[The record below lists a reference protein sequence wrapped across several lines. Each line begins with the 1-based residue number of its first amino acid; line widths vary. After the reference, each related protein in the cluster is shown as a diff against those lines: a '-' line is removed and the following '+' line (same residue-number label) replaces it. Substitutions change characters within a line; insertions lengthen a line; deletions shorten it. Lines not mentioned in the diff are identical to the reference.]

1 MNRMDCITVV
11 IPCYNASRWIGSTL
25 RSVFAQNWPAL
36 EVLVVDDGS
45 IDGSVEL
52 IRTQFPEVRLLQ
64 QRNAG
69 AAAARNTGI
78 EAAHGGWIAFV
89 DADDWWL
96 PGKLRAQM
104 DLLASQTEARMACTA
119 WQAWPSE
126 DAEPAPELLER
137 LRQSRTGTGG
147 TASGWIYPELLTGCC
162 VWTST
167 VLARTDFLRQLGGF
181 DTGLKVGEDY
191 DLWLRASRQTPI
203 LRVRQP
209 MALYRL
215 HPHSLTKQTPSR
227 NYEAEVVG
235 RALRQWGYASPDGRR
250 AHPGDVARSLART
263 WHSFGAAH
271 LREGHFRLA
280 LTGAI
285 RSIGVYWRAS
295 AGWKLTAKVLLSAAG
310 RPAALSRGA

>member
-1 MNRMDCITVV
+1 MSHSDVV
-11 IPCYNASRWIGSTL
+11 SVVVPCYNASTWIAGALGSVL
-25 RSVFAQNWPAL
+25 SQDWPQL
-36 EVLVVDDGS
+36 EVIVVDDGS
-45 IDGSVEL
+45 TDQSADLVKD
-52 IRTQFPEVRLLQ
+52 QFPSVRVIRQ
-64 QRNAG
+64 PNAG
-69 AAAARNTGI
+69 VAAARNTGI
-78 EAAHGGWIAFV
+78 AAATGQWVAFI

-104 DLLASQTEARMACTA
+104 NLLSDRPDARMACTA
-119 WQAWPSE
+119 WQGWPSE
-126 DAEPAPELLER
+126 DAEPSPALLELL
-137 LRQSRTGTGG
+137 RQAKTWTGS
-147 TASGWIYPELLTGCC
+147 TASGWIYPDLLTGCC

-167 VLARTDFLRQLGGF
+167 VLARTDFLRHLGGF

-203 LRVRQP
+203 LRVQRP

-250 AHPGDVARSLART
+250 AHAGEVARSLART
-263 WHSFGAAH
+263 WHTYGSAH
-271 LREGHFRLA
+271 LREGHIRLA

-285 RSIGVYWRAS
+285 RSIGVYWRTP
-295 AGWKLTAKVLLSAAG
+295 AGWKLTAKVLLRALA
-310 RPAALSRGA
+310 RPAALSRSA